1 MQMVPNADR
10 PSSRLQE
17 WAKGKDIDDADEA
30 KLAGF
35 REMSA
40 AFRDSGA
47 EVYR

>member
-1 MQMVPNADR
+1 MAAFE
-10 PSSRLQE
+10 LQE
-17 WAKGKDIDDADEA
+17 WAKGKEIDDAEEA

-40 AFRDSGA
+40 AFKHSGA